1 LAGGVGGSQPVVVSG
16 SFSLSSTASHT
27 GRTGAAAP
35 PAGWASSGYNGSNGA
50 TSSLFGGTFIGS
62 GGSGAIADNIT
73 AMAPDALTELDANAL
88 TELENVSVM
97 FVQSQNEGTIA
108 TGDTRVNARL
118 VGVSSEYFEA
128 VKPEIAMGSYLS
140 SSSFAQTAKDVVFG
154 ADAANDV
161 GLTADMLGQTVK
173 LNGQD
178 FRLVGVLDDQAG
190 FGTSGR
196 VYVTLDSARK
206 LFSQYPYVSSIVI
219 QANTAEQVDALQLT
233 ADSLLRERYGLGAD
247 TDARYTI
254 TNQASLIAAVS
265 SITDTLGLLLTG
277 IAAISLIVG
286 GIGIMN
292 IMLVSVRERTREIG
306 VRRAIGAKQSN
317 ILTQFLIEAIVL
329 SLAGGVIGLILG
341 QIAAFFL
348 AILGDWVFAI
358 KLDTV
363 VLALGFSLLVGVVFG
378 VWPARTAAKLEPID
392 ALRFE

>member
-1 LAGGVGGSQPVVVSG
+1 MRLLGTAALALNRIWATKVRSLLTMLGVVIGVAAIVALTSIVDGASQG
-16 SFSLSSTASHT
+16 INKSL
-27 GRTGAAAP
+27 
-35 PAGWASSGYNGSNGA
+35 A
-50 TSSLFGGTFIGS
+50 TLGTNQL
-62 GGSGAIADNIT
+62 NIT

-88 TELENVSVM
+88 AELENVSVM

-118 VGVSSEYFEA
+118 VGVSPEYFQA
-128 VKPEIAMGSYLS
+128 VKPEIALGSYLS

-154 ADAANDV
+154 AYAANDV

-219 QANTAEQVDALQLT
+219 QANTPEQVDALQLT

-247 TDARYTI
+247 TEARYTI

-341 QIAAFFL
+341 EIAAFFL

-363 VLALGFSLLVGVVFG
+363 LLALGFSLLVGVVFG
-378 VWPARTAAKLEPID
+378 VLPTRTAAKLEPID

>member
-1 LAGGVGGSQPVVVSG
+1 MLGVVIGVAAIVALTSIVDGASQGINKSLAT
-16 SFSLSSTASHT
+16 L
-27 GRTGAAAP
+27 
-35 PAGWASSGYNGSNGA
+35 
-50 TSSLFGGTFIGS
+50 GTNQL
-62 GGSGAIADNIT
+62 NIT
-73 AMAPDALTELDANAL
+73 AMGPDALTELDANAL
-88 TELENVSVM
+88 AELENVSVM

-108 TGDTRVNARL
+108 TGDTRVTARL

-128 VKPEIAMGSYLS
+128 VKPEIALGSYLS
-140 SSSFAQTAKDVVFG
+140 SSSYAQTAKDVVFG

-206 LFSQYPYVSSIVI
+206 LFSQYPYVSSIVV
-219 QANTAEQVDALQLT
+219 QANTPEQVDALQLT
-233 ADSLLRERYGLGAD
+233 ADSLLRERYGLSAD
-247 TDARYTI
+247 TEARYTI

-341 QIAAFFL
+341 EIAAFFL

>member
-1 LAGGVGGSQPVVVSG
+1 MRLLGTARLALNRIWATKVRSLLTMLGVVIGVAAIVALTSIVDGASQG
-16 SFSLSSTASHT
+16 INKSL
-27 GRTGAAAP
+27 
-35 PAGWASSGYNGSNGA
+35 A
-50 TSSLFGGTFIGS
+50 TLGTNQL
-62 GGSGAIADNIT
+62 NIT
-73 AMAPDALTELDANAL
+73 AMAPDALSEQDAQALATLDG
-88 TELENVSVM
+88 VSVM
-97 FVQSQNEGTIA
+97 FVQTQNDGTIA
-108 TGDTRVNARL
+108 TDDKRVNARL
-118 VGVSSEYFEA
+118 VGVSSQYFEA
-128 VKPEIAMGSYLS
+128 VKPDIALGSYLS
-140 SSSFAQTAKDVVFG
+140 DSKFAATSKDVVFG
-154 ADAANDV
+154 ADAANEL
-161 GLTADMLGQTVK
+161 GLTEKMLGETVK

-196 VYVTLDSARK
+196 VYVTLDAARK
-206 LFSQYPYVSSIVI
+206 LFSQYPYVSSIVV
-219 QANTAEQVDALQLT
+219 QAETPEAVDALQLA
-233 ADSLLRERYGLGAD
+233 ADRLLRERYGLSAA

-277 IAAISLIVG
+277 IAGISLVVG

-329 SLAGGVIGLILG
+329 SLAGGVVGLILG
-341 QIAAFFL
+341 EIAAYFL
-348 AILGDWVFAI
+348 AIIGDWVFSI
-358 KLDTV
+358 QLETIL
-363 VLALGFSLLVGVVFG
+363 LALGFSLVVGVVFG

>member
-1 LAGGVGGSQPVVVSG
+1 MKLLGTARLALNRIWATKVRSLLTMLGVVIGVAAIVALTSIVDGASQG
-16 SFSLSSTASHT
+16 INKSL
-27 GRTGAAAP
+27 
-35 PAGWASSGYNGSNGA
+35 A
-50 TSSLFGGTFIGS
+50 TLGTNQL
-62 GGSGAIADNIT
+62 NIT
-73 AMAPDALTELDANAL
+73 AMAPDALSEQDAYALAELDG
-88 TELENVSVM
+88 VSVM
-97 FVQSQNEGTIA
+97 FVQAQNEGTIA
-108 TGDTRVNARL
+108 TEDKRVNARL
-118 VGVSSEYFEA
+118 VGVSSQYFEA
-128 VKPEIAMGSYLS
+128 VKPDIALGSYLS
-140 SSSFAQTAKDVVFG
+140 DSKFASSAKDVVFG
-154 ADAANDV
+154 ADAANDL
-161 GLTADMLGQTVK
+161 GLTASMLGQSVK

-196 VYVTLDSARK
+196 VYVTLDAARK
-206 LFSQYPYVSSIVI
+206 LFSQYPYVSSIVV
-219 QANTAEQVDALQLT
+219 QAETPEAVDALQLAT
-233 ADSLLRERYGLGAD
+233 DKLLRERYGLGTE

-277 IAAISLIVG
+277 IAGISLVVG

-329 SLAGGVIGLILG
+329 SLAGGVVGLILG
-341 QIAAFFL
+341 EIAAYLL
-348 AILGDWVFAI
+348 AIIGDWVFSI
-358 KLDTV
+358 QLETV
-363 VLALGFSLLVGVVFG
+363 LLALGFSLVVGVVFG

>member
-1 LAGGVGGSQPVVVSG
+1 MRL
-16 SFSLSSTASHT
+16 LSTAALALNRIWATKVRSLLT
-27 GRTGAAAP
+27 MLGVVIGVAAIVALTAIVDGASQ
-35 PAGWASSGYNGSNGA
+35 GINKSLA
-50 TSSLFGGTFIGS
+50 TLGTNQL
-62 GGSGAIADNIT
+62 NIT
-73 AMAPDALTELDANAL
+73 AMAPDALSELDARAL
-88 TELENVSVM
+88 AELDGVSVM
-97 FVQSQNEGTIA
+97 FMQAQNEGTIA
-108 TGDTRVNARL
+108 TEDTRVTARL
-118 VGVSSEYFEA
+118 VGVSSQYFAA
-128 VKPEIAMGSYLS
+128 VKPEIALGSYLS
-140 SSSFAQTAKDVVFG
+140 SSSFAASAKDVVFG

-161 GLTADMLGQTVK
+161 GLTADMLGKTVK

-196 VYVTLDSARK
+196 VYVTLDAARK
-206 LFSQYPYVSSIVI
+206 LFSQYPYVSSIVV
-219 QANTAEQVDALQLT
+219 QAKTPEQVDALQLNT
-233 ADSLLRERYGLGAD
+233 DSLLRERYGLATD

-254 TNQASLIAAVS
+254 TNQASLLAAVG
-265 SITDTLGLLLTG
+265 SITETLGLLLTG

-341 QIAAFFL
+341 EIAAFFL
-348 AILGDWVFAI
+348 AILGDWVFVI
-358 KLDTV
+358 SLNTV
-363 VLALGFSLLVGVVFG
+363 TMALGFSLLIGVVFG
-378 VWPARTAAKLEPID
+378 VWPARTAARLEPID

>member
-1 LAGGVGGSQPVVVSG
+1 MKLLGTARLALNRIWATKVRSLLTMLGVVIGVAAIVALTSIVDGASQG
-16 SFSLSSTASHT
+16 INKSL
-27 GRTGAAAP
+27 
-35 PAGWASSGYNGSNGA
+35 A
-50 TSSLFGGTFIGS
+50 TLGTNQL
-62 GGSGAIADNIT
+62 NIT
-73 AMAPDALTELDANAL
+73 AMAPDALTEQDAYALAELDG
-88 TELENVSVM
+88 VSVM
-97 FVQSQNEGTIA
+97 FVQTQNQGTIA
-108 TGDTRVNARL
+108 TDESRVNANL
-118 VGVSSEYFEA
+118 VGVSSKYFEA
-128 VKPEIAMGSYLS
+128 VKPELAMGSYLS
-140 SSSFAQTAKDVVFG
+140 DSKFAASAKDVVFG
-154 ADAANDV
+154 ADAANDL
-161 GLTADMLGQTVK
+161 GLTDSMLGQTVK

-190 FGTSGR
+190 FGTNGR

-206 LFSQYPYVSSIVI
+206 LFSQYPYVSSIVV
-219 QANTAEQVDALQLT
+219 QAETPEAVDALQIAT
-233 ADSLLRERYGLGAD
+233 DKLLRERYGLGSE

-277 IAAISLIVG
+277 IAGISLVVG

-329 SLAGGVIGLILG
+329 SLAGGVVGLILG
-341 QIAAFFL
+341 EIAAYFL
-348 AILGDWVFAI
+348 AIIGDWVFSI
-358 KLDTV
+358 QLETV
-363 VLALGFSLLVGVVFG
+363 LLALGFSLVVGVVFG

>member
-1 LAGGVGGSQPVVVSG
+1 VKLLGTARLALNRIWATKVRSLLTMLGVVIGVAAIVALTSIVDGASQG
-16 SFSLSSTASHT
+16 INKSL
-27 GRTGAAAP
+27 
-35 PAGWASSGYNGSNGA
+35 A
-50 TSSLFGGTFIGS
+50 TLGTNQL
-62 GGSGAIADNIT
+62 NIT
-73 AMAPDALTELDANAL
+73 AMAPDALTEQDAYALAELDG
-88 TELENVSVM
+88 VSVM
-97 FVQSQNEGTIA
+97 FVQTQNQGTIA
-108 TGDTRVNARL
+108 TDESRVNANL
-118 VGVSSEYFEA
+118 VGVSSKYFEA
-128 VKPEIAMGSYLS
+128 VKPELAMGSYLS
-140 SSSFAQTAKDVVFG
+140 DSKFAASAKDVVFG
-154 ADAANDV
+154 ADAANDL
-161 GLTADMLGQTVK
+161 GLTDSMLGQTVK

-190 FGTSGR
+190 FGTNGR

-206 LFSQYPYVSSIVI
+206 LFSQYPYVSSIVV
-219 QANTAEQVDALQLT
+219 QAETPEAVDALQIAT
-233 ADSLLRERYGLGAD
+233 DKLLRERYGLGSE

-277 IAAISLIVG
+277 IAGISLVVG

-329 SLAGGVIGLILG
+329 SLAGGVVGLILG
-341 QIAAFFL
+341 EIAAYFL
-348 AILGDWVFAI
+348 AIIGDWVFSI
-358 KLDTV
+358 QLDTV
-363 VLALGFSLLVGVVFG
+363 LLALGFSLVVGVVFG

>member
-1 LAGGVGGSQPVVVSG
+1 MRLLGTAALALNRIWATKVRSLLTMLGVVIGVAAIVALTSIVDGASQG
-16 SFSLSSTASHT
+16 INKSL
-27 GRTGAAAP
+27 
-35 PAGWASSGYNGSNGA
+35 A
-50 TSSLFGGTFIGS
+50 TLGTNQL
-62 GGSGAIADNIT
+62 NIT

-88 TELENVSVM
+88 AELENVSVM

-108 TGDTRVNARL
+108 TGDTRVTARL

-128 VKPEIAMGSYLS
+128 VKPEIALGSYLS
-140 SSSFAQTAKDVVFG
+140 SSSYAQSAKDVVFG

-206 LFSQYPYVSSIVI
+206 LFSQYPYVSSIVV
-219 QANTAEQVDALQLT
+219 QANTPEQVDALQLT
-233 ADSLLRERYGLGAD
+233 ADSLLRERYGLSAD
-247 TDARYTI
+247 TEARYTI

>member
-1 LAGGVGGSQPVVVSG
+1 LKILGTAALALNRIWATKVRSLLTMLGVVIGVAAIVALTSIVDGASQG
-16 SFSLSSTASHT
+16 INKSL
-27 GRTGAAAP
+27 
-35 PAGWASSGYNGSNGA
+35 A
-50 TSSLFGGTFIGS
+50 TLGTNQL
-62 GGSGAIADNIT
+62 NIT
-73 AMAPDALTELDANAL
+73 AMAPDALTEQDAKALD
-88 TELENVSVM
+88 ELEDVSVM

-128 VKPEIAMGSYLS
+128 VKPEIALGSYLS

-190 FGTSGR
+190 FGTGGR

-219 QANTAEQVDALQLT
+219 QANTPEQVDGLQVT
-233 ADSLLRERYGLGAD
+233 ADSLLRERYGLGVD

-306 VRRAIGAKQSN
+306 VRRAIGAKQSD

-329 SLAGGVIGLILG
+329 SLAGGVVGLILG
-341 QIAAFFL
+341 EIAAFFL

-363 VLALGFSLLVGVVFG
+363 LLALGFSLLVGVVFG

>member
-1 LAGGVGGSQPVVVSG
+1 MKILGTAALALYRIWATKVRSLLTMLGVVIGVAAIVALTSIVDGASQG
-16 SFSLSSTASHT
+16 INKSL
-27 GRTGAAAP
+27 
-35 PAGWASSGYNGSNGA
+35 A
-50 TSSLFGGTFIGS
+50 TLGTNQL
-62 GGSGAIADNIT
+62 NIT
-73 AMAPDALTELDANAL
+73 AMAPDALTEQDAKAL
-88 TELENVSVM
+88 AELEDVSVM

-128 VKPEIAMGSYLS
+128 VKPEIALGSYLS

-190 FGTSGR
+190 FGTGGR

-219 QANTAEQVDALQLT
+219 QANTPEQVDGLQVT
-233 ADSLLRERYGLGAD
+233 ADSLLRERYGLGVD

-306 VRRAIGAKQSN
+306 VRRAIGAKQSD

-329 SLAGGVIGLILG
+329 SLAGGVVGLILG
-341 QIAAFFL
+341 EIAAFFL

-363 VLALGFSLLVGVVFG
+363 LLALGFSLLVGVVFG

>member
-1 LAGGVGGSQPVVVSG
+1 VRLLGTAALALNRIWATKVRSLLTMLGVVIGVAAIVALTSIVDGASQG
-16 SFSLSSTASHT
+16 INKSL
-27 GRTGAAAP
+27 
-35 PAGWASSGYNGSNGA
+35 A
-50 TSSLFGGTFIGS
+50 TLGTNQL
-62 GGSGAIADNIT
+62 NIT

-88 TELENVSVM
+88 AELENVSVM

-108 TGDTRVNARL
+108 TGDTRVTARL
-118 VGVSSEYFEA
+118 VGVSSKYFEA
-128 VKPEIAMGSYLS
+128 VKPEIALGSYLS
-140 SSSFAQTAKDVVFG
+140 SSSYAQTAKDVVFG

-206 LFSQYPYVSSIVI
+206 LFSQYPYVSSIVV
-219 QANTAEQVDALQLT
+219 QANTPEQVDALQLT
-233 ADSLLRERYGLGAD
+233 ADSLLRERYGLSAD
-247 TDARYTI
+247 TEARYTI

>member
-1 LAGGVGGSQPVVVSG
+1 VRLLGTARLALNRIWATKVRSLLTMLGVVIGVAAIVALTSIVDGASQG
-16 SFSLSSTASHT
+16 INKSL
-27 GRTGAAAP
+27 
-35 PAGWASSGYNGSNGA
+35 A
-50 TSSLFGGTFIGS
+50 TLGTNQL
-62 GGSGAIADNIT
+62 NIT
-73 AMAPDALTELDANAL
+73 AMAPDALTEQDAAAL
-88 TELENVSVM
+88 AELEGVSVM
-97 FVQSQNEGTIA
+97 FVQAQNEGTIA
-108 TGDTRVNARL
+108 TQDKRVNARL
-118 VGVSSEYFEA
+118 VGVSSQYFAA
-128 VKPEIAMGSYLS
+128 VKPEIALGAYLS
-140 SSSFAQTAKDVVFG
+140 DSKFAASAKDVVFG
-154 ADAANDV
+154 ADAANDLA
-161 GLTADMLGQTVK
+161 LTSDMLGQTVK

-190 FGTSGR
+190 FGTGGR
-196 VYVTLDSARK
+196 VYVTLDAARK
-206 LFSQYPYVSSIVI
+206 LFSQYPYVSSIVV
-219 QANTAEQVDALQLT
+219 QADTPEAVDALQV
-233 ADSLLRERYGLGAD
+233 ASDRLLRDRYGLNAE

-277 IAAISLIVG
+277 IAGISLIVG

-329 SLAGGVIGLILG
+329 SLAGGVVGLILG

-348 AILGDWVFAI
+348 AIIGDWVFSI
-358 KLDTV
+358 QLETV
-363 VLALGFSLLVGVVFG
+363 LLALGFSLVVGVVFG

>member
-1 LAGGVGGSQPVVVSG
+1 MNLLGTAALALNRIWATKVRSLLTMLGVVIGVAAIVALTSIVDGASQG
-16 SFSLSSTASHT
+16 INKSL
-27 GRTGAAAP
+27 
-35 PAGWASSGYNGSNGA
+35 A
-50 TSSLFGGTFIGS
+50 TLGTNQL
-62 GGSGAIADNIT
+62 NIT
-73 AMAPDALTELDANAL
+73 ALAPDALTELDANAL
-88 TELENVSVM
+88 AELENVSVM

-108 TGDTRVNARL
+108 TGDIRVNARL
-118 VGVSSEYFEA
+118 VGVSSKYFEA
-128 VKPEIAMGSYLS
+128 VKPEIALGSYLS

-190 FGTSGR
+190 FGTGGR

-219 QANTAEQVDALQLT
+219 QANTPEQVDALQVT

-247 TDARYTI
+247 TEARYTI

-329 SLAGGVIGLILG
+329 SLAGGVVGLILG
-341 QIAAFFL
+341 EIAAFFL
-348 AILGDWVFAI
+348 AILGDWVFEV

>member
-1 LAGGVGGSQPVVVSG
+1 MRLLGTAALALNRIWATKVRSLLTMLGVVIGVAAIVALTSIVDGASQG
-16 SFSLSSTASHT
+16 INKSL
-27 GRTGAAAP
+27 
-35 PAGWASSGYNGSNGA
+35 A
-50 TSSLFGGTFIGS
+50 TLGTNQL
-62 GGSGAIADNIT
+62 NIT

-88 TELENVSVM
+88 AELENVSVM

-118 VGVSSEYFEA
+118 VGVSPEYFQA
-128 VKPEIAMGSYLS
+128 VKPEIALGSYLS

-219 QANTAEQVDALQLT
+219 QANTPEQVDALQLT
-233 ADSLLRERYGLGAD
+233 ADSLLRERYGLGVD
-247 TDARYTI
+247 TEARYTI

-341 QIAAFFL
+341 EIAAFFL

-363 VLALGFSLLVGVVFG
+363 LLALGFSLLVGVVFG

>member
-1 LAGGVGGSQPVVVSG
+1 VKLLGTARLALNRIWATKVRSLLTMLGVVIGVAAIVALTSIVDGASQG
-16 SFSLSSTASHT
+16 INKSL
-27 GRTGAAAP
+27 
-35 PAGWASSGYNGSNGA
+35 A
-50 TSSLFGGTFIGS
+50 TLGTNQL
-62 GGSGAIADNIT
+62 NIT
-73 AMAPDALTELDANAL
+73 AMAPDALSEQDAYALAELDG
-88 TELENVSVM
+88 VSVM
-97 FVQSQNEGTIA
+97 FVQTQNEGTIA
-108 TGDTRVNARL
+108 TEDKRVNARL
-118 VGVSSEYFEA
+118 VGVSAQYFEA
-128 VKPEIAMGSYLS
+128 VKPDIALGSYLS
-140 SSSFAQTAKDVVFG
+140 DSKFAASAKDVVVG
-154 ADAANDV
+154 ADAANDL
-161 GLTADMLGQTVK
+161 GLTASMLGQSVK

-206 LFSQYPYVSSIVI
+206 LFSQYPYVSSIVV
-219 QANTAEQVDALQLT
+219 QAETPEAVDALQLAT
-233 ADSLLRERYGLGAD
+233 DKLLRERYGLGTE

-277 IAAISLIVG
+277 IAGISLVVG

-329 SLAGGVIGLILG
+329 SLAGGVVGLILG
-341 QIAAFFL
+341 EIAAYFL
-348 AILGDWVFAI
+348 AIIGDWAFSI
-358 KLDTV
+358 QLETV
-363 VLALGFSLLVGVVFG
+363 LLALGFSLVVGVVFG

>member
-1 LAGGVGGSQPVVVSG
+1 LRILGTAALALNRIWATKVRSLLTMLGVVIGVAAIVALTSIVDGASQG
-16 SFSLSSTASHT
+16 INKSL
-27 GRTGAAAP
+27 
-35 PAGWASSGYNGSNGA
+35 A
-50 TSSLFGGTFIGS
+50 TLGTNQL
-62 GGSGAIADNIT
+62 NIT

-88 TELENVSVM
+88 ASLDDVSVM
-97 FVQSQNEGTIA
+97 FVQSSNEGTIA

-118 VGVSSEYFEA
+118 VGVSKDYFEA
-128 VKPEIAMGSYLS
+128 VKPEIALGAYLS
-140 SSSFAQTAKDVVFG
+140 SSSQAQSAKDVVFG

-161 GLTADMLGQTVK
+161 GITSDMLGQTVK

-219 QANTAEQVDALQLT
+219 QANTPEQVDALQVT
-233 ADSLLRERYGLGAD
+233 ADQLLRERYGLAAD

-254 TNQASLIAAVS
+254 TNQASLIAAVG

-329 SLAGGVIGLILG
+329 SLAGGVVGLILG
-341 QIAAFFL
+341 EIAAFFL
-348 AILGDWVFAI
+348 AILGDWVFSI
-358 KLDTV
+358 RLDTV
-363 VLALGFSLLVGVVFG
+363 LLALGFSLLVGVVFG

>member
-1 LAGGVGGSQPVVVSG
+1 MNLLGTARLALNRIWATKVRSLLTMLGVVIGVAAIVALTSIVDGASQG
-16 SFSLSSTASHT
+16 INKSL
-27 GRTGAAAP
+27 
-35 PAGWASSGYNGSNGA
+35 A
-50 TSSLFGGTFIGS
+50 TLGTNQLS
-62 GGSGAIADNIT
+62 IT
-73 AMAPDALTELDANAL
+73 ALAPDALSEHDAEELAKLDDVA
-88 TELENVSVM
+88 VM
-97 FVQSQNEGTIA
+97 FVQTQNEGTIA
-108 TGDTRVNARL
+108 TADKRVNARL
-118 VGVSSEYFEA
+118 VGVSAKYFEA
-128 VKPEIAMGSYLS
+128 VKPQIALGSYLS
-140 SSSFAQTAKDVVFG
+140 SSKYSSSSKDVVFG
-154 ADAANDV
+154 ADAANDL
-161 GLTADMLGQTVK
+161 GLTADMLGKTVK

-206 LFSQYPYVSSIVI
+206 LFSQYPYVSSIVL
-219 QANTAEQVDALQLT
+219 QAETPEAV
-233 ADSLLRERYGLGAD
+233 DSLQISANRQLRESYGLGAD
-247 TDARYTI
+247 TDARFTI

-277 IAAISLIVG
+277 IAGISLIVG

-329 SLAGGVIGLILG
+329 SLAGGVVGLILG
-341 QIAAFFL
+341 EIAAYFL
-348 AILGDWVFAI
+348 AILGDWVFSI
-358 KLDTV
+358 QLETV
-363 VLALGFSLLVGVVFG
+363 LLALGFSLVVGVVFG

>member
-1 LAGGVGGSQPVVVSG
+1 MRLLGTAALALNRIWATKVRSLLTMLGVVIGVAAIVALTSIVDGASQG
-16 SFSLSSTASHT
+16 INKSL
-27 GRTGAAAP
+27 
-35 PAGWASSGYNGSNGA
+35 A
-50 TSSLFGGTFIGS
+50 TLGTNQL
-62 GGSGAIADNIT
+62 NIT

-88 TELENVSVM
+88 AELENVSVM

-118 VGVSSEYFEA
+118 VGVSPEYFQA
-128 VKPEIAMGSYLS
+128 VKPEIALGSYLS

-219 QANTAEQVDALQLT
+219 QANTPEQVDALQLT

-341 QIAAFFL
+341 EIAAFFL